1 VDKTDSHSKSL
12 RIAIIEDD
20 PLMQLGLQHAL
31 NRHPQDEMS
40 TEPKVA

>member
-12 RIAIIEDD
+12 LIAIIEDD

-31 NRHPQDEMS
+31 NRHPQAEMS